1 MSYWHV
7 FTWLTLGVQLTG
19 YYIWYRLLWQDR
31 SLFFQHSLRL
41 LRNENILFTKIFQG
55 LSDNARLDISPEF
68 RAELCRYK
76 ANVSYT
82 EDEIDYDLIDTVE
95 RDYNVQVD
103 RRVVNSGMIA
113 LIFHCTKPVEEG
125 QAEPEIENNAILKL
139 KRRNITDR
147 LREGCESVAFM
158 YSIAAFICPRNI
170 YIRILR
176 PFITNLEDIIEQC
189 DFDHEIQNTRQ
200 AKEDFAELQNIH
212 IPAVY
217 NRLESVNNDFILM
230 ERILGS
236 HTVPI
241 DTSEEDRI
249 RYFQHFTT
257 FGAYAILSNGIQ
269 HTDLHAGNMLFKPD
283 GGIGIIDFGMAVR
296 FSDEAHDVILSVSD
310 IIRGETHIDDV
321 DPCETLRHLFNPVLE
336 LETITDLPRFRAICR
351 QIMMPLLERVEIDE
365 LSITDSLEELSRSLN
380 RDIVLN
386 QEFYKVVL
394 TITMMHGE
402 ALMLG
407 NNYHNQVRVRQIY
420 RNSVQA
426 AYLMIQCS

>member
-31 SLFFQHSLRL
+31 SLFFRHSLRL
-41 LRNENILFTKIFQG
+41 LRNENILFTKIFQA

-68 RAELCRYK
+68 RTELSRYK

-95 RDYNVQVD
+95 REYNVQVD

-125 QAEPEIENNAILKL
+125 HAEPEIENNAILKL
-139 KRRNITDR
+139 KRRNITQH
-147 LREGCESVAFM
+147 LRDGCNSVAFM

-189 DFDHEIQNTRQ
+189 DFDHEIQNTRE
-200 AKEDFAELQNIH
+200 AKEDFAELQNIQ
-212 IPAVY
+212 IPIVY
-217 NRLESVNNDFILM
+217 NRPESTNNEFILM
-230 ERILGS
+230 ERIHGLHS
-236 HTVPI
+236 LPAE
-241 DTSEEDRI
+241 TSEEDRI
-249 RYFQHFTT
+249 RYFHTFTT
-257 FGAYAILSNGIQ
+257 FGAYAILSNAMQ
-269 HTDLHAGNMLFKPD
+269 HTDLHSGNILFKPN
-283 GGIGIIDFGMAVR
+283 GCIGIIDYGMALR
-296 FSDEAHDVILSVSD
+296 LSGEAHDVLLTIGD
-310 IIRGETHIDDV
+310 IVRGEIPIENV
-321 DPCETLRHLFNPVLE
+321 NASETFRHLFDPVLAVE
-336 LETITDLPRFRAICR
+336 DITDVPRFRAICQ
-351 QIMMPLLERVEIDE
+351 QIMIPLIERVEVDE

-380 RDIVLN
+380 QDIVLN
-386 QEFYKVVL
+386 QEFYKVML
-394 TITMMHGE
+394 AITMMHGE
-402 ALMLG
+402 ALILG
-407 NNYHNQVRVRQIY
+407 HEYSNRARISQIY
-420 RNSVQA
+420 RNCVQA